1 MRVRFLPGR
10 SKIPDQSYA
19 LDTTWRTL
27 LKDLGIPA
35 ADVLRQAG
43 LPDDLLLSP
52 TVRLSSAEYYRLWN
66 AIECAT
72 TGMPLPIRVLDAIK
86 AETFSPLLFAAL
98 CSPNLVTAL
107 QRVAKYKGLIGP
119 MDLVITENQ
128 DRVTVAFRWLDTP
141 HRPPDSLILMEL
153 LFVVALARMGT
164 RHPIRPLAVTTSVCP
179 TDAGAYEEFLR
190 IPISP
195 SGTHAVSFSGSDAI
209 HPFVTGNDW
218 LWDTY
223 EPELRTRLSNLQEL
237 AGFSTR
243 VRAVLNETIPSGT
256 LDMETVARRLGLS
269 KRTLQRNMAAEGTS
283 FQAVVQDVREKLA
296 RHYLSKTKLPAAE
309 ISFLLGFDEPNSFYR
324 AFRRWTGMTPESL
337 RR

>member
-1 MRVRFLPGR
+1 MRVKFLPGR
-10 SKIPDQSYA
+10 STIPDQSYA

-35 ADVLRQAG
+35 ADVLRQAD
-43 LPDDLLLSP
+43 LPDDLLMNP
-52 TVRLSSAEYYRLWN
+52 TVRIPSREYYRLWN

-72 TGMPLPIRVLDAIK
+72 TGAPLPIRVLDAIK

-98 CSPNLVTAL
+98 CSPNLITAL
-107 QRVAKYKGLIGP
+107 QRVAKYKKLIGP
-119 MDLVITENQ
+119 MDLVVAENQ
-128 DRVTVAFRWLDTP
+128 DRVTVQFRWLDMP
-141 HRPPDSLILMEL
+141 HRPPDSLVLMEL
-153 LFVVALARMGT
+153 LFVVVLARMGS
-164 RHPIRPLAVTTSVCP
+164 RQPIRPLAVVTSVCP

-195 SGTHAVSFSGSDAI
+195 SDTHEVSFSGVDAVQ
-209 HPFVTGNDW
+209 PFVTDNDW
-218 LWDTY
+218 LWDTF
-223 EPELRTRLSNLQEL
+223 EPELRTRLSNLQEP

-283 FQAVVQDVREKLA
+283 FQTVVQEVREKLA
-296 RHYLSKTKLPAAE
+296 RHYLSKTKLPVAE
-309 ISFLLGFDEPNSFYR
+309 ISYLLGFDEPNSFYR
-324 AFRRWTGMTPESL
+324 AFRRWTGTTPDGL
-337 RR
+337 RQ